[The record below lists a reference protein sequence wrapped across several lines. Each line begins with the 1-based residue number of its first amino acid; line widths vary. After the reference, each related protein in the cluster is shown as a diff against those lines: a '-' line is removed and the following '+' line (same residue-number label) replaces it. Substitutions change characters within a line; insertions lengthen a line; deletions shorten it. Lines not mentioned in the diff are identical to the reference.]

1 MLRRHLNFRQIS
13 HRFTSSFTNPSL
25 QDLNGSHIG
34 FPSQF
39 RTYVIQISEWS
50 FNFATKLI
58 AC

>member
-1 MLRRHLNFRQIS
+1 MFGKEQRSGYDVVKREKGRKLKNLVQEFLS
-13 HRFTSSFTNPSL
+13 
-25 QDLNGSHIG
+25 IG